1 MIFLECYLRPCNIC
15 EESIVM
21 FKGWF
26 TLIVFTLVTSSF
38 AIPVLPHANS
48 KKLVVLAKN
57 VYCFLYSKLI

>member
-1 MIFLECYLRPCNIC
+1 
-15 EESIVM
+15 M

-57 VYCFLYSKLI
+57 VYCFLLIFKAHIKKSKVRC